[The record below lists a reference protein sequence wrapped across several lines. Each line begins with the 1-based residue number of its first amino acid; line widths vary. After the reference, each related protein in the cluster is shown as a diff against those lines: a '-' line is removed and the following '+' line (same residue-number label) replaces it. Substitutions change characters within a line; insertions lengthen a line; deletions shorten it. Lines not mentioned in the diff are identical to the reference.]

1 MPTAKKTSTT
11 KSTTKKATNT
21 TKTNNTNKEIE
32 KTTEYIKLR
41 ENLYRQLE
49 RRKALTPIYVD
60 LIEDYMSFYVIKEKL
75 KKDIYDRG
83 VYITYNNGGGQSGE
97 TDNASIDK
105 LLKVSN
111 KMRDI
116 LKQLEIN
123 LDAVVEEDDEL

>member
-11 KSTTKKATNT
+11 RSTTKKA
-21 TKTNNTNKEIE
+21 NNTNKEIE
-32 KTTEYIKLR
+32 KTTEYTKLR